1 VSRSPLA
8 TSTRAPRRSSDR
20 NRGGEKIVGFVARAL
35 CVGETAGGYELW
47 NCRELLDHVIVER
60 APALIGRECFM
71 AIGRRFV
78 GVPSDQHGARLLLA
92 IEPQQEIGETQ
103 NGTGRLVVLAANA
116 FRQRV
121 TGAMRK

>member
-1 VSRSPLA
+1 MRARTSGGPMRS
-8 TSTRAPRRSSDR
+8 TH
-20 NRGGEKIVGFVARAL
+20 
-35 CVGETAGGYELW
+35 Y
-47 NCRELLDHVIVER
+47 RELPDHVIVER

-103 NGTGRLVVLAANA
+103 NGTGRLVALVANA

-121 TGAMRK
+121 